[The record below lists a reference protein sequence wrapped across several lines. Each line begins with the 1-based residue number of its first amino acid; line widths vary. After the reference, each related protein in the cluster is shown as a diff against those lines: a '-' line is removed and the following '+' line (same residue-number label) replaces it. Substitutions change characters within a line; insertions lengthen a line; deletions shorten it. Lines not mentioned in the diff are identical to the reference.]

1 MVDFD
6 DYPYSQIRAAGS
18 TLFGRLIV
26 LAAAFILGA
35 MIGVIS
41 SADSW
46 AEIRDNIIEI
56 PLIIVSSLLFG
67 RGLIVFPVMLVLAVL
82 FIRWEW
88 PLWIAIVVT
97 LLMWWNTHKTL
108 QFVTFSDPIDRAMKK
123 YDADKKKANEQR
135 EARRALD
142 EGKAEN

>member
-1 MVDFD
+1 M
-6 DYPYSQIRAAGS
+6 
-18 TLFGRLIV
+18 
-26 LAAAFILGA
+26 AAAFILGA